1 MNVLSKLIDRLFY
14 GGYEA
19 ASQISV
25 GRVVA
30 RFARGNTSIQ
40 LGRYLNSARMERLLS
55 NGDRAAARLAE
66 RAKRASI

>member
-1 MNVLSKLIDRLFY
+1 MFGNLIDRIFY

-19 ASQISV
+19 ADRASV

-40 LGRYLNSARMERLLS
+40 LGRYLNTAKMEKLQAD
-55 NGDRAAARLAE
+55 GDRAAARLAK
-66 RAKRASI
+66 RAKRAFR